1 MIALSLLLPSVL
13 LLLSLPL
20 ITIIVLHHYHCYW
33 HRIHYECH
41 HHHQHHHHH
50 HDHHHHHHHH
60 HHQPCLQ
67 QAPGSMNEIQ
77 TSTNRYPKDPNTYAE
92 IPAIDQRTNQNARQD
107 IYANL
112 CRTARHLLSQQQNI
126 LPTGSR
132 PQTSNRHQ
140 KQCFRYIN
148 KWNGWQQPPT
158 KMCRFT
164 KEDHRHLFE
173 KPSLSSN
180 GDIARLLKT
189 INSKTQPASTDIIH
203 TVSATKWRLNWD
215 HIFKILHW
223 GTINKNT
230 HTHNSFNPAP
240 PVCRT

>member
-92 IPAIDQRTNQNARQD
+92 IPAIDQRTNQNAKNRTFMP
-107 IYANL
+107 IYAE
-112 CRTARHLLSQQQNI
+112 QQD
-126 LPTGSR
+126 
-132 PQTSNRHQ
+132 TS
-140 KQCFRYIN
+140 C
-148 KWNGWQQPPT
+148 P
-158 KMCRFT
+158 
-164 KEDHRHLFE
+164 
-173 KPSLSSN
+173 
-180 GDIARLLKT
+180 
-189 INSKTQPASTDIIH
+189 NSKTFCRQDHGRKRATDIRNNASGISTNEMDDNSH
-203 TVSATKWRLNWD
+203 QPKCAGSPKRITGTSLRNPVFLATVT
-215 HIFKILHW
+215 
-223 GTINKNT
+223 
-230 HTHNSFNPAP
+230 
-240 PVCRT
+240 